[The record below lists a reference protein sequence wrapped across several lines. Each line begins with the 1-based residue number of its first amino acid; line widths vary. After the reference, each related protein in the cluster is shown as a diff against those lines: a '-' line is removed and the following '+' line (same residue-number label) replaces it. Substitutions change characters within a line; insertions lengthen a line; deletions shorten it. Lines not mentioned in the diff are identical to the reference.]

1 MSIIAGTGPT
11 SGINYDQLISNLLEL
26 ERQPIERLES
36 KKTAYN
42 NKISAYNTLSSKLSA
57 LKSAADK
64 LRTTSNFYAKSAS
77 VTDSTVL
84 EATASSSAAVGNY
97 SIAVTQLASA
107 HSITHNTGLADKG
120 TTTVLASG
128 NTFSF
133 TINSET
139 KTITASSNLTLEQL
153 ASQINSVTYT
163 GNVKVGATVVNTGT
177 TSSPSYKLILTSNT
191 SGAGYGITVNS
202 DASILDLAQ
211 TSTSDSDSDGQYR
224 VQLTAAQDA
233 QFTANSLSVT
243 RSSNTVSDVITG
255 VTFTLKKGS
264 SSATLTVTDDRDT
277 ISQNI
282 QALVTAYNDVVSYVS
297 TNSTYDTKTHKGG
310 VFHAESTSRSI
321 VDRLRN
327 IIITAVSGLSSDLN
341 TLAEIGI
348 STNRDGT
355 LSVNTSTLNSK
366 LSSNLTDV
374 ANLFTDSNG
383 IGNEI
388 YDYTDSVTK
397 SITGTIAIKVDG
409 LGDTVSDIS
418 EDITKLEE
426 RLEITERNLRRQFSS
441 LESLL
446 GSLTTQGQFLGNL
459 ITALNG

>member
-1 MSIIAGTGPT
+1 M
-11 SGINYDQLISNLLEL
+11 
-26 ERQPIERLES
+26 
-36 KKTAYN
+36 
-42 NKISAYNTLSSKLSA
+42 
-57 LKSAADK
+57 
-64 LRTTSNFYAKSAS
+64 
-77 VTDSTVL
+77 
-84 EATASSSAAVGNY
+84 
-97 SIAVTQLASA
+97 
-107 HSITHNTGLADKG
+107 
-120 TTTVLASG
+120 
-128 NTFSF
+128 
-133 TINSET
+133 
-139 KTITASSNLTLEQL
+139 
-153 ASQINSVTYT
+153 TYT

-177 TSSPSYKLILTSNT
+177 SGSPSYKLILTSNT
-191 SGAGYGITVNS
+191 SGASYGITINS

-211 TSTSDSDSDGQYR
+211 TSSSDSDSDGQYR
-224 VQLTAAQDA
+224 VQLTPAQDA
-233 QFTANSLSVT
+233 QFTVNSLSVT
-243 RSSNTVSDVITG
+243 RASNTVSDVITG

-282 QALVTAYNDVVSYVS
+282 QAFVTAYNEVVSYVS
-297 TNSTYDTKTHKGG
+297 SNATYDTKTHKGG
-310 VFHAESTSRSI
+310 VFHAESTTRSI

-426 RLEITERNLRRQFSS
+426 RLEITEQNLRIQFSS

-446 GSLTTQGQFLGNL
+446 GSLSTQGQFLGRL
-459 ITALNG
+459 